1 MKERPVILA
10 VSIAASGVCTKQR
23 KARRPVL
30 ESTANIP
37 VAQRGKEISVCVG
50 GKVSDIRWTKG
61 FMKLRKIK
69 ARVGMGRGDME
80 VVSSS
85 LDL

>member
-10 VSIAASGVCTKQR
+10 VSIAAGSVCTKQR

-37 VAQRGKEISVCVG
+37 VAQRGKEISVAG
-50 GKVSDIRWTKG
+50 GKVSDIRWTKD

-69 ARVGMGRGDME
+69 AKVGMGRGDME
-80 VVSSS
+80 TVSSS